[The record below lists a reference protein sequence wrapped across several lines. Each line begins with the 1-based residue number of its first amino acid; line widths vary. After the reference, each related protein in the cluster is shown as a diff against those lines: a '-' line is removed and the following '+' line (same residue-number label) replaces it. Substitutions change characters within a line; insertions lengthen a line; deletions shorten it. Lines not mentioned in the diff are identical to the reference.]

1 MHRLLDAF
9 HMCVNGEGNAI
20 LKVHRP
26 GGADTHHWRRLLLQ
40 MYTAKTP
47 MPQRR
52 TRFGAAVFN
61 NQIWVVGGYDN
72 VAGTGEGPDTA
83 VLDE

>member
-1 MHRLLDAF
+1 MLRHSIVVYSAQ
-9 HMCVNGEGNAI
+9 V
-20 LKVHRP
+20 
-26 GGADTHHWRRLLLQ
+26 
-40 MYTAKTP
+40 YTAKTP

-72 VAGTGEGPDTA
+72 VAGSGEHLMT
-83 VLDE
+83 VLCQISMITLII